1 MSNGRIGV
9 DIGATAVRAAQLR
22 LNPPTLVRVAQVRL
36 PEGAV
41 ENGEVRDGRAVG
53 DALVELWHLGKFKGR
68 KVHLGIGNQRVVV
81 REVTLPWM
89 PDKELRSSLPFQVQ
103 EYVPIP
109 IDEASLDY
117 HVLDEVEQDGRR
129 MVRLLLVAASR
140 SAILALVEAVEIAK
154 LVPVG
159 IDVVPFAIVRSVGDV
174 DGLGLEED
182 AGSEAIV
189 DIGADVTSIVVHTKG
204 APRFVR
210 MLPLGGKEI
219 TAAIGRSLPVS
230 AEEAEQLKRREAVG
244 SEDVRTQAEAIVRTR
259 MGAFIDEVRSSLDF
273 YTAQASGSRIT
284 RVVLTGGGSV
294 LEGLQEQMASQMT
307 SDVVLGNPFERVT
320 PGSDLVPEA
329 MKSASPLLSVAVGLA
344 IPGGSA

>member
-1 MSNGRIGV
+1 M
-9 DIGATAVRAAQLR
+9 
-22 LNPPTLVRVAQVRL
+22 
-36 PEGAV
+36 PE
-41 ENGEVRDGRAVG
+41 
-53 DALVELWHLGKFKGR
+53 
-68 KVHLGIGNQRVVV
+68 
-81 REVTLPWM
+81 
-89 PDKELRSSLPFQVQ
+89 KELRSSLPFQVQ

-117 HVLDEVEQDGRR
+117 HVLEELDQEGRR
-129 MVRLLLVAASR
+129 MVRLLLVAASK
-140 SAILALVEAVEIAK
+140 SAILSLVEAVEFAK

-174 DGLGLEED
+174 EGLGLEED
-182 AGSEAIV
+182 SGSEAVV
-189 DIGADVTSIVVHTKG
+189 DIGADVTSLVVHTKG

-219 TAAIGRSLPVS
+219 TAAIGRALPVS
-230 AEEAEQLKRREAVG
+230 ADEAEQLKRGDAVG

-273 YTAQASGSRIT
+273 YTAQTSGSRIT

-307 SDVVLGNPFERVT
+307 SDVVLGNPFDRVT
-320 PGSDLVPEA
+320 PGSDLVPET
-329 MKSASPLLSVAVGLA
+329 MKNASPLLAVAVGLA